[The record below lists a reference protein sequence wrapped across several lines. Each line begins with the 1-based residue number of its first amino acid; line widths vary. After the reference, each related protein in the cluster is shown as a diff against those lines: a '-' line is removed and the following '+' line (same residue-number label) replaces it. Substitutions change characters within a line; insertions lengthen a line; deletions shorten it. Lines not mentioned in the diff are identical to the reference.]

1 MRNKIFIGVFTAF
14 LFSCNAARN
23 NKTTSGV
30 EAAMKQYDHLIQK
43 MDADSIALLYA
54 PDGRLGNIVIGRDS
68 IKKFLSSF
76 KNVKVLS
83 QSSITR
89 SISLINDTAI
99 QKGTY
104 RQTDVLSKKDTVV
117 VKGEYTARW
126 EWLKDEGWRIKS
138 METKP
143 IN

>member
-1 MRNKIFIGVFTAF
+1 VRNKILISVFTIF

-23 NKTTSGV
+23 DKTISGV

-54 PDGRLGNIVIGRDS
+54 PDGRLGNMAVGRDS

-76 KNVKVLS
+76 KNVEVLS
-83 QSSITR
+83 QASTTKF
-89 SISLINDTAI
+89 ISLINDTAI

-104 RQTDVLSKKDTVV
+104 QQTDVLSKEDTVI

-126 EWLKDEGWRIKS
+126 EWLKDEGWHIKS

-143 IN
+143 AN